1 MILLHKE
8 LFTKVVYNLFEYPK
22 FNKKVIL
29 LVKDNN
35 TKHRLMGFKQ
45 FKTCFDM
52 LFFLIIIF

>member
-22 FNKKVIL
+22 LNKKVIL
-29 LVKDNN
+29 LAKGIKIKHMLIRF
-35 TKHRLMGFKQ
+35 TK

-52 LFFLIIIF
+52 LFFLTIIF